1 VATAAAT
8 AAATGPPV
16 GSVVR
21 ASDVA
26 AAVVRVVAAAAGRS
40 TVRDDLAVA
49 VVTLWGSAG
58 VGASVVGL
66 SWEPSSSTVGTI
78 VGAATCS
85 FVVTV
90 PSGRRLVDPV
100 VDPHEV
106 SVFRELGDD
115 LSSAYAL
122 SLTCDRCDRHE
133 AFLRGGMYFALDR
146 LESFRKV
153 ADGEV
158 VSEAPASFVTLPVT
172 LASSVPV
179 GGRFV
184 GGCVSSQLVGGD
196 VFKVPV
202 LSHP

>member
-1 VATAAAT
+1 M
-8 AAATGPPV
+8 V
-16 GSVVR
+16 G
-21 ASDVA
+21 ASAVA
-26 AAVVRVVAAAAGRS
+26 AAAVRVVAAAAGRS
-40 TVRDDLAVA
+40 TVRDNLAVA
-49 VVTLWGSAG
+49 VATLWGSAG
-58 VGASVVGL
+58 VGASAVRLG
-66 SWEPSSSTVGTI
+66 WEFSSSTVGTI
-78 VGAATCS
+78 VGAANCS
-85 FVVTV
+85 FVVAV

-106 SVFRELGDD
+106 SVFSELGDD

-122 SLTCDRCDRHE
+122 SLTCDRCDRHK
-133 AFLRGGMYFALDR
+133 ALLRGGMHSALGR

-184 GGCVSSQLVGGD
+184 GGRVSSQLVGGD

-202 LSHP
+202 LSRP

>member
-1 VATAAAT
+1 MVGASAVA
-8 AAATGPPV
+8 
-16 GSVVR
+16 
-21 ASDVA
+21 VA
-26 AAVVRVVAAAAGRS
+26 AVRVVAAAAGRS

-49 VVTLWGSAG
+49 VAILWRSAG
-58 VGASVVGL
+58 IGASKVGL
-66 SWEPSSSTVGTI
+66 GWELSPGTVGTV

-85 FVVTV
+85 FVVAV
-90 PSGRRLVDPV
+90 HGGRWLVDPV

-106 SVFRELGDD
+106 SVFSELGDD
-115 LSSAYAL
+115 LSSVYAL

-133 AFLRGGMYFALDR
+133 ALLRGSMYSALDR
-146 LESFRKV
+146 LESFPKV

-158 VSEAPASFVTLPVT
+158 VSELPALFIALPVT

-184 GGCVSSQLVGGD
+184 CGSVGRQLVVGD

-202 LSHP
+202 LSRP